1 MTSLSIVID
10 QHNEEA
16 TFLAG
21 LRDLAV
27 HAPHYATWRTCSIST
42 SASKLIWMLCR

>member
-10 QHNEEA
+10 QHIEEA

-27 HAPHYATWRTCSIST
+27 HAPTTTWRTCSIST